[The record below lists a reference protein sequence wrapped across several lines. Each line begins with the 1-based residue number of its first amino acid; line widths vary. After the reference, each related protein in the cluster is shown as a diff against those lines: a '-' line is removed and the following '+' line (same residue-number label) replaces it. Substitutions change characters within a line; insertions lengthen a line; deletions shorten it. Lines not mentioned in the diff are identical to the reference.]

1 MYMKVYTEKI
11 IICTDKF
18 ASYPIKHHLI
28 SIITTNDALPQRKRM
43 MKESKYIILLQLHT
57 IYNNKHIYVL
67 MVGIKTINIIVWNIM
82 NTITIEINRIR
93 LVS

>member
-43 MKESKYIILLQLHT
+43 MKESKYISIT
-57 IYNNKHIYVL
+57 AIYNIQ
-67 MVGIKTINIIVWNIM
+67 
-82 NTITIEINRIR
+82 
-93 LVS
+93 